1 MPAPTDGRGV
11 AEPAAST
18 RTDERAAG
26 GPGGTAP
33 DGRSREEAARRLA
46 ERPPLA
52 PQGSRSV
59 GSIVRANALTLFNVL
74 LVGFG
79 ILELAFGDIRDALF
93 LAILIANTGIG
104 ILQELRAKR
113 TLDRLSA
120 LVAPTATVIRSG
132 EPERVPVEGVV
143 DGDLVRLGPGDQVVA
158 DGTLRTADDLSLDE
172 SVLSGESR
180 PVRRAAGDAVRSGS
194 FVVEGTGTAV
204 VTATGEESYAGRLAG
219 EAREFR
225 HPRSPLEQAL
235 DRLLLVLTAVLVPLG
250 ILLGYALWRRH
261 EPFSDAVSTS
271 VAAVVTLVPEGLI
284 LLTSVTFAI
293 AALRIARRGALA
305 QQLSAIEA
313 LASADVVCLDKTGTL
328 TEPGLR
334 VTGLLPA
341 RGLDEAALGGELA
354 RYAAAV
360 AVRNSTLEAIAAEFP
375 GPPGTPVAQVPF
387 SSRRRWGAI
396 RLGDETLV
404 LGAPELI
411 PLGDDLAPRVAE
423 EARQGRRVVALAR
436 TRAPLDP
443 DAADEGPPGGLGPL
457 GAVVLAERLRPAA
470 AETVAFLR
478 REGVAICVLSGDAPE
493 TVAAIARD
501 AGIPMEG
508 PALEGA
514 ELPSDPRELREVL
527 AERPVVGRVAPGDKR
542 RVVHALR
549 GGGAHVAMVGDG
561 VNDVPA
567 LKGAQLAIVQGS
579 GAQIARAVADLVLV
593 RDDFGSVPPM
603 IAEGR
608 KVLRNLQRVAKLFV
622 AKSALAAF
630 LILTIGLV
638 PTSYPFLPR
647 HLTLASAITIAIP
660 SVFLALAPSAGPWR
674 TEGFL
679 KEVGRFAVPAGV
691 AAGLGVVSAYLCAQ
705 NVAGLSLEES
715 RTVATTTLVLVGL
728 YLVIALEASGRRRS
742 TWVGVLVAA
751 LLVIYLLAL
760 AWPGSQSFF
769 SLDPS
774 AGGIVIATFGA
785 ALAIVGLWLTDDRFV
800 PGRRAAADS

>member
-11 AEPAAST
+11 AEPASST

-33 DGRSREEAARRLA
+33 DGLSREEAARRLA
-46 ERPPLA
+46 ERPPIE

-59 GSIVRANALTLFNVL
+59 ASIVRANALTLFNVL

-93 LAILIANTGIG
+93 LAILVANTGIG

-113 TLDRLSA
+113 SLDRLSA

-132 EPERVPVEGVV
+132 APEGVPVEGVV

-158 DGTLRTADDLSLDE
+158 DATLRTADDLTLDE

-180 PVRRAAGDAVRSGS
+180 PVRRTAGDAVRSGS

-235 DRLLLVLTAVLVPLG
+235 DRLLLVLTAVLIPLG
-250 ILLGYALWRRH
+250 LLLGYALWRRH
-261 EPFSDAVSTS
+261 EPFSDAVSTA

-284 LLTSVTFAI
+284 LLTSVTFAV

-334 VTGLLPA
+334 VTGLIPA
-341 RGLDEAALGGELA
+341 PGLDDAALGGELA

-375 GPPGTPVAQVPF
+375 APPGTPAAQVPF

-396 RLGDETLV
+396 RIGDETLV

-411 PLGDDLAPRVAE
+411 PLGGLEPRVAE

-436 TRAPLDP
+436 TRTPLDP

-501 AGIPMEG
+501 AGIPVEG

-514 ELPSDPRELREVL
+514 ELPSDPRELREL
-527 AERPVVGRVAPGDKR
+527 IAERPVVGRVAPGDKR

-567 LKGAQLAIVQGS
+567 LKAAQLAIVQGS

-705 NVAGLSLEES
+705 NVAGLSLDES

-751 LLVIYLLAL
+751 LLVVYLLAL
-760 AWPGSQSFF
+760 AWPGTQSFF

-774 AGGIVIATFGA
+774 AGGIVIAIFGA

-800 PGRRAAADS
+800 PGRRAPAEG